1 MNKRILF
8 ILLVGLTFLP
18 IVSNADGL
26 LRYMRVY
33 EVKALGLEV
42 WTEKYPNWDIELEHI
57 NGQPIF
63 IAESPRNYYPPSVMT
78 VTTFK
83 KLNVDKNELKEVA
96 QSAFEQSAKNFG
108 VSGKEI
114 SKLKIQA
121 QEFKH
126 LKGYETTFDGVAN
139 GENVTVRVFIGRQ
152 EGKPVVSMMAYTYR
166 GKISHIK
173 EQLRRTWDNVSYLK

>member
-1 MNKRILF
+1 MNKLF
-8 ILLVGLTFLP
+8 TPVFLLVATLFS
-18 IVSNADGL
+18 VNSHADGL
-26 LRYMRVY
+26 LRPMNTN
-33 EVKALGLEV
+33 EVRELGLEIL
-42 WTEKYPNWDIELEHI
+42 TERIPIWDREIEHI

-83 KLNVDKNELKEVA
+83 KLNVEKNELKEIA
-96 QSAFEQSAKNFG
+96 QSSFEQSAKNFG

-173 EQLRRTWDNVSYLK
+173 EQLRRTWDNISYLK